1 MNLQEFWS
9 WKCRRIF
16 IGFVSNVSYVKFYLL
31 QVSFKGSFIVLVLV
45 LQTNLHN
52 WNMQVFCPII
62 I

>member
-16 IGFVSNVSYVKFYLL
+16 IRFVSNVSYVKFYLL
-31 QVSFKGSFIVLVLV
+31 KLSFKGLFIVLVLV

-52 WNMQVFCPII
+52 C
-62 I
+62 